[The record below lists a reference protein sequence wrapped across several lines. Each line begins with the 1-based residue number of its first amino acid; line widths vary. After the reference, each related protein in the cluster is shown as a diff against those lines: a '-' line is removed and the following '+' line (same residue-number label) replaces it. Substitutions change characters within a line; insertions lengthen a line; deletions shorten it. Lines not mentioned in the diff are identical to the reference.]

1 MTGPQFC
8 PVGRLEKVLFATDR
22 SAYSEGALQEA
33 LNFAGLCS
41 SRLYAMSVIE
51 TNPEYETLGANYFEK
66 EELEAM
72 KYLNSIKEKAVQKG
86 IVCETILHS
95 SMDASRAIV
104 DEAADKNIDMIV
116 LGRHGRKGLLK
127 ALMGE
132 VVPKV
137 IVHAPCKV
145 LIVPKAARI
154 EYRNILVATDGSGH
168 SIAAFEEAINI
179 AKRCGSNILALSS
192 IRSND
197 ELQKAKKN
205 VNAVLEMAQKEGVQ
219 AEGLTPTGRSYDV
232 IVETAGGRGVDLIIM
247 GIPVKTTI
255 DKIFTGSATEK
266 VVGNAGCSVLVVKG
280 ESSASATV

>member
-1 MTGPQFC
+1 MEKQEVVMGSAQYC
-8 PVGRLEKVLFATDR
+8 PVGRLEKLLFATDR

-51 TNPEYETLGANYFEK
+51 TNLEYETIGANYFEK

-86 IVCETILHS
+86 IVCDTILHS
-95 SMDASRAIV
+95 SMDASQAIV

-116 LGRHGRKGLLK
+116 LGRHGRKGLMK

-145 LIVPKAARI
+145 LVVPKAARI

-168 SIAAFEEAINI
+168 S
-179 AKRCGSNILALSS
+179 
-192 IRSND
+192 
-197 ELQKAKKN
+197 
-205 VNAVLEMAQKEGVQ
+205 
-219 AEGLTPTGRSYDV
+219 
-232 IVETAGGRGVDLIIM
+232 
-247 GIPVKTTI
+247 
-255 DKIFTGSATEK
+255 
-266 VVGNAGCSVLVVKG
+266 
-280 ESSASATV
+280 

>member
-1 MTGPQFC
+1 MSGAQSC
-8 PVGRLEKVLFATDR
+8 PVGKLEKLLFATDR

-33 LNFAGLCS
+33 LSFAGLCS
-41 SRLYAMSVIE
+41 SRLYVISVIE
-51 TNPEYETLGANYFEK
+51 TNPEYETTGANYFEK
-66 EELEAM
+66 EEAEVL
-72 KYLNSIKEKAVQKG
+72 KCLNSIKEKAAEKG
-86 IVCETILHS
+86 IVCETILRS
-95 SMDASRAIV
+95 SMDASIAIV
-104 DEAADKNIDMIV
+104 DEAAENKIDMIV

-137 IVHAPCKV
+137 VVHAPCKV
-145 LIVPKAARI
+145 LVVPKAARI

-168 SIAAFEEAINI
+168 SIAAVEEAINI
-179 AKRCGSNILALSS
+179 AKRCGSKILALSS

-197 ELQKAKKN
+197 ELDKAKKN
-205 VNAVLEMAQKEGVQ
+205 VNAVLDMAKKEGVE

-247 GIPVKTTI
+247 GIPVKTAI

-266 VVGNAGCSVLVVKG
+266 VVGNAGCSVLIVKG
-280 ESSASATV
+280 ESSVSATV